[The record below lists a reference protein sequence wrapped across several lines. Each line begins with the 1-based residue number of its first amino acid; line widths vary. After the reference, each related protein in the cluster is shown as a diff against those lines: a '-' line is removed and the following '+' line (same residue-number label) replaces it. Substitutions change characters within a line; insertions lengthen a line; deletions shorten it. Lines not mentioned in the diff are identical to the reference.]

1 MPGQQKPFS
10 LYEIQFFFCSF
21 LSLLALGLLFWHKKI
36 SPSQDFVSV
45 LSGDLSQKLIT
56 ICQSDLILC
65 TFLAR
70 SQGVQTY
77 DIQYPECV
85 LTLFMVL
92 FPVRKTFVSLLAF
105 FPVFILDLVDL
116 LSKSQQMPAEP
127 CCSITVP
134 LYPHCLGPVT
144 IRAHSVLLT
153 CVRVTVSAV
162 RGESHHLHSAHSDTR
177 SYRASAFIIL
187 RKRL

>member
-1 MPGQQKPFS
+1 MSKNARSAKTLFS
-10 LYEIQFFFCSF
+10 LRDLVFFCSF

-36 SPSQDFVSV
+36 SPTQDFVSV
-45 LSGDLSQKLIT
+45 LSRDLSQKLIT

-92 FPVRKTFVSLLAF
+92 FPVRKTFVKAAF

-177 SYRASAFIIL
+177 G
-187 RKRL
+187 

>member
-1 MPGQQKPFS
+1 MPSQQKPFS
-10 LYEIQFFFCSF
+10 LYTEDQLFLLF
-21 LSLLALGLLFWHKKI
+21 LSLLAPVLLCWHIKI
-36 SPSQDFVSV
+36 SPSQEFVSV

-65 TFLAR
+65 TG
-70 SQGVQTY
+70 SQEVQTH

-92 FPVRKTFVSLLAF
+92 FPGRKTFVRQLF

-144 IRAHSVLLT
+144 TRAV
-153 CVRVTVSAV
+153 CAPNVRARNGERSE
-162 RGESHHLHSAHSDTR
+162 RGEPSLTLSS
-177 SYRASAFIIL
+177 L
-187 RKRL
+187 RY

>member
-10 LYEIQFFFCSF
+10 LYEDQLFLLF
-21 LSLLALGLLFWHKKI
+21 LSLLALVLLCWHKKI
-36 SPSQDFVSV
+36 SPSQEFVSV

-65 TFLAR
+65 TG
-70 SQGVQTY
+70 SQEVQTY

-92 FPVRKTFVSLLAF
+92 FPGRKTFVSKAF

-144 IRAHSVLLT
+144 TRAV
-153 CVRVTVSAV
+153 CAPNVRARNGERSE
-162 RGESHHLHSAHSDTR
+162 RGEPSLTLSS
-177 SYRASAFIIL
+177 L
-187 RKRL
+187 RYQGLK